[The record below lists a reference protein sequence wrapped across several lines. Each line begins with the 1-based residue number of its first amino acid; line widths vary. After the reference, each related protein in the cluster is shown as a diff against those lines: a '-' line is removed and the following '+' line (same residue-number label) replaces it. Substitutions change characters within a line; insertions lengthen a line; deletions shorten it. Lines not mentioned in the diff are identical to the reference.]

1 MFEYDV
7 MLDEANLWL
16 DEPPHRKRKL
26 EAPPPPPPIIDYTLP
41 TTFSDSDEEEID
53 PVEREK
59 YRKQVVESG
68 GFDVDFFPVYGSLD
82 QSGSTPSTVLLSKL
96 GLHSYNFDKGTNLQF
111 RSVQKAN
118 EEFASFTMYYITVE
132 AMDPF
137 NASPLTFQTCV
148 WDAATKSNETS
159 RFITKVC
166 RIKGTSKETSLWDHD
181 AVDEFYKDDISW
193 LQDDALT
200 GSDMLQYYEVKES
213 DMRDNNEWLQLYAE
227 LVMFSKWETDL
238 SAYLPVKMKKI
249 VVRTRED
256 VESSKKLRSK
266 NATFYMSFTACG
278 GLQCRGIIRRTT
290 DGRPQHMS
298 FQVNCWIDN

>member
-1 MFEYDV
+1 MYDV
-7 MLDEANLWL
+7 MLDEAKLWL

-26 EAPPPPPPIIDYTLP
+26 ETPPPIEDYLY

-59 YRKQVVESG
+59 YRKQVVDSG
-68 GFDVDFFPVYGSLD
+68 GFDVDFFPVYGSLN
-82 QSGSTPSTVLLSKL
+82 QSGSTPSTVLLSKV
-96 GLHSYNFDKGTNLQF
+96 GLHCYNFDKGTNLQF

-118 EEFASFTMYYITVE
+118 EEFVSFVTYYITVE

-137 NASPLTFQTCV
+137 NDSPVTFQTSV
-148 WDAATKSNETS
+148 WDAATKSNESS

-166 RIKGTSKETSLWDHD
+166 RIKGTKEETSLWDHD
-181 AVDEFYKDDISW
+181 AVDEFYKDDIYW
-193 LQDDALT
+193 LEDDALT
-200 GSDMLQYYEVKES
+200 GCDKLQYYEVKES
-213 DMRDNNEWLQLYAE
+213 DMRDNEWLHLYAE
-227 LVMFSKWETDL
+227 VVLFSKWETDL
-238 SAYLPVKMKKI
+238 SAYLPVKMKKV

-256 VESSKKLRSK
+256 VASSVKLRSM

-278 GLQCRGIIRRTT
+278 GLECRGIIRQTT

-298 FQVNCWIDN
+298 LQAKCWIDN